1 MENGD
6 EAMAKSEKI
15 LITVKHFKTPSSDAD
30 VGETQIEVCET
41 GNIIMKLPNG
51 AMVLFSLSEF
61 TQAVKEGKARFKN
74 GAR

>member
-1 MENGD
+1 MDRRGG
-6 EAMAKSEKI
+6 ALAKSEKI

-41 GNIIMKLPNG
+41 GNIIMKFPNG